1 MFNTSNPL
9 GERLLARGGGLN
21 DLISNLVSIREACK
35 SDVKEALVSNLV
47 SARESCKSDIKK
59 SCAYNSQLVVG
70 SSYPSLDGEGGRRP
84 DGVIVG
90 LKAGFRSIR
99 KQGEGEYQYNNEKC
113 KTFTVIASVAKQ
125 SSHHHYAESH
135 NLVIDTSALATSYQ
149 LQDDS
154 YNELFTPSTKVI
166 HPIPPFPIQGR
177 SEASWKG
184 GCKK

>member
-1 MFNTSNPL
+1 MFKFFKEDMFSKKLYSFMFNTSNPL

-35 SDVKEALVSNLV
+35 SD
-47 SARESCKSDIKK
+47 IKK
-59 SCAYNSQLVVG
+59 CCAYNSQLVVG